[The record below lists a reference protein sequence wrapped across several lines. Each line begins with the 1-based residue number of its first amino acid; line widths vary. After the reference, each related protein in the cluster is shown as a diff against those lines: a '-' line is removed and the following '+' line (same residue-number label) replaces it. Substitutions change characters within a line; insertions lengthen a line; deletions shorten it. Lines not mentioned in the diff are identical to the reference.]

1 MGREGTGDGPR
12 GRGGTGAAPAALSV
26 LAVGGTAL
34 AALLLHPA
42 AGLFAKGR
50 GPLGGNPVLVLG
62 LALLSLLGGFAL
74 RGRYLERLGDREA
87 LGPVEQRLAD
97 GTGRLLLAVPL
108 ALPVLIVTL
117 HRFGPPARGGAADG
131 REPSP
136 FPAPQRDPVPT
147 PAPTGAAAPAVHDT
161 DSGLT
166 RTLLGAGAVLLAV
179 ALVLAALW
187 LRRYLTRAA
196 GPGAPTG
203 YVPPDGD
210 GDGDGHLERLA
221 EAVDS
226 GRRALLLDGADARA
240 AVIGCYRAMEESLAG
255 SGVARHA
262 SDSPQELLERALAGG
277 LPAATAATEL
287 TALFREARYS
297 THPMDAGHRDR
308 AGAALAA
315 IARALRPEPP
325 AAGAVAT

>member
-1 MGREGTGDGPR
+1 MGRERTAGGRR
-12 GRGGTGAAPAALSV
+12 GRGGTGAAPAAPVV

-42 AGLFAKGR
+42 AGLFAEGR

-87 LGPVEQRLAD
+87 LGPVERRLAD
-97 GTGRLLLAVPL
+97 GVGRLLLAVPP
-108 ALPVLIVTL
+108 ALCALIVAL
-117 HRFGPPARGGAADG
+117 HRFGASSGGGAPGGAG
-131 REPSP
+131 PSP
-136 FPAPQRDPVPT
+136 LPAAPRDPVPA
-147 PAPTGAAAPAVHDT
+147 PAPTAAAAPAVHDT
-161 DSGLT
+161 DPGLT
-166 RTLLGAGAVLLAV
+166 RLLPGAGVVLLAV

-187 LRRYLTRAA
+187 LRRYLARPPGPAA
-196 GPGAPTG
+196 PAAYAP
-203 YVPPDGD
+203 PEGD
-210 GDGDGHLERLA
+210 GDGDRERLA

-226 GRRALLLDGADARA
+226 GRRALLLDGADVRA
-240 AVIGCYRAMEESLAG
+240 AVIACYGAMEESLAG

-315 IARALRPEPP
+315 IARALRPQPP
-325 AAGAVAT
+325 AAGTAAP